1 MRGCWPKFTL
11 LFALVSSVGCEGMHS
26 RPDGVPSTAVWVDN
40 VFIDCSVEAQ
50 AKANCCT
57 VYKGTTDEILAD
69 GLFVLNSA
77 RRAAENSELHC
88 AAFGERGIYLEDAR
102 ILLQRDASRR
112 DPSHRI
118 MAETLKTI
126 ASRGAVEALDC
137 NNASPKSEVPSDCAL
152 KAFSS
157 ERPFYVR
164 FYLQYPDFFRYDGFV
179 RDADGNVYEVWFLP
193 GNMTMTGN
201 IPKEAQL
208 LDANH
213 TIVMPCPKPIRLSKS
228 ANNVLSCARTIV

>member
-1 MRGCWPKFTL
+1 MS

-26 RPDGVPSTAVWVDN
+26 RPEGVPSSAVWVDN
-40 VFIDCSVEAQ
+40 VFINCSVEVQ
-50 AKANCCT
+50 AKANRCT
-57 VYKGTTDEILAD
+57 VFKDSTGEILAD
-69 GLFVLNSA
+69 GLFVLNSS
-77 RRAAENSELHC
+77 RRAADSSELHY
-88 AAFGERGIYLEDAR
+88 AAFGKKGIYLEDAR
-102 ILLQRDASRR
+102 TLMQREASLR

-118 MAETLKTI
+118 MTERLKTI

-137 NNASPKSEVPSDCAL
+137 NNATPKNEVPSDCAL

-157 ERPFYVR
+157 EQPFYVR
-164 FYLQYPDFFRYDGFV
+164 FYLQYPDFFRYDGFA

-208 LDANH
+208 LDGNH
-213 TIVMPCPKPIRLSKS
+213 TIVMPCPKPIKLSKV
-228 ANNVLSCARTIV
+228 ANDMLSCARPVV